1 MKPDEIRDIGLTL
14 QELARPRISPKQLFD
29 AVKAH
34 HPKAKRRDITRVA
47 LATMIAS
54 ADKTPDLATQLQGLA
69 ISQRGLDGDD

>member
-14 QELARPRISPKQLFD
+14 QELARPGISPKQLFD

-34 HPKAKRRDITRVA
+34 HPKAKRRDITRAA

-54 ADKTPDLATQLQGLA
+54 ADKTPDLAVQLQGLA
-69 ISQRGLDGDD
+69 ISQRGLEGDD